1 MQSNNRLAALPESIG
16 KLGNLQ
22 DLDCSLNRL
31 SALPALMG
39 QMKRLK
45 RINACH
51 NQLAAGSIPAALL
64 RDTAVDTLRIEGNP
78 ISGLEGEDGFEE
90 YAKRAKTHQLK
101 NIDQR
106 VRTGDLSKSK
116 TRAVAHGL
124 SSCKHMRAHH
134 AILSFGFVSVQV
146 RDWGLRNSTQPC
158 ATRNL
163 HPPALWVVRASRAWS
178 ALGVNARR
186 VCSLFYL
193 LRPVAQLVGHLK
205 GRHSRQMHLPF
216 QPCSV
221 CRCFYIEHDTIFIL
235 G

>member
-1 MQSNNRLAALPESIG
+1 MLLEPALTCLYFLCIMLKWQAAPHDKARGQLQSNNRLAALPESIG

-31 SALPALMG
+31 SALPASMG

-106 VRTGDLSKSK
+106 VRTGDLSKLARK
-116 TRAVAHGL
+116 PVLLPMVYAHASICAYL
-124 SSCKHMRAHH
+124 
-134 AILSFGFVSVQV
+134 AILSLGFVSVQA
-146 RDWGLRNSTQPC
+146 RGWGLRNSTQPC
-158 ATRNL
+158 ATRDL
-163 HPPALWVVRASRAWS
+163 HPPVL
-178 ALGVNARR
+178 
-186 VCSLFYL
+186 C
-193 LRPVAQLVGHLK
+193 LVPPKSWRLQGL
-205 GRHSRQMHLPF
+205 
-216 QPCSV
+216 V
-221 CRCFYIEHDTIFIL
+221 
-235 G
+235 

>member
-31 SALPALMG
+31 SALPASMG

-106 VRTGDLSKSK
+106 VRTGDLSKL
-116 TRAVAHGL
+116 A
-124 SSCKHMRAHH
+124 
-134 AILSFGFVSVQV
+134 
-146 RDWGLRNSTQPC
+146 
-158 ATRNL
+158 
-163 HPPALWVVRASRAWS
+163 
-178 ALGVNARR
+178 
-186 VCSLFYL
+186 
-193 LRPVAQLVGHLK
+193 
-205 GRHSRQMHLPF
+205 
-216 QPCSV
+216 
-221 CRCFYIEHDTIFIL
+221 
-235 G
+235 